1 MRFSVIVPVY
11 NAADFI
17 GSCVMSVMNQTFS
30 DWELIIVDDGST
42 DESGILVDRFAA
54 KDGRI
59 RVFHQENRGQFFARR
74 CGIANSKGDY
84 LVFLDSDDELT
95 HNCLKT
101 INAAACESNA
111 DIILYVGRI
120 VRDDLETD
128 RYIGNV
134 GTEKCRIPID
144 TLKRSLIS
152 SNDLNS
158 LWSKAF
164 RRNLFDGD
172 DTDYSAFRG
181 IRYGEDKVQ
190 IFYPVT
196 NAASIYYIPDYLYK
210 YNYRAES
217 VAHSFDIKSAS
228 ARLENEMFSLMYEYM
243 EKWNM
248 TDCACK
254 RTVAVYYLRTF
265 LSAYYG
271 LRKTMVAHGKLKQ
284 FRAYNWIEYVN
295 KSAFRYCVSRELS
308 IKEKLELLVAVIGF

>member
-17 GSCVMSVMNQTFS
+17 GSCVISVMNQTFG

-54 KDGRI
+54 KDRRI
-59 RVFHQENRGQFFARR
+59 RVFHQENKGQFFARR

-128 RYIGNV
+128 RYIGNI
-134 GTEKCRIPID
+134 GTEKRRIPID

-158 LWSKAF
+158 LCSKAF

-181 IRYGEDKVQ
+181 IQYGEDKVQ
-190 IFYPVT
+190 LFYPVT

-210 YNYRAES
+210 YNFRADS
-217 VAHSFDIKSAS
+217 IVHKFDMNSAS
-228 ARLENEMFSLMYEYM
+228 ARLANEVFSLMYEYM
-243 EKWNM
+243 KKWNM
-248 TDCACK
+248 TDRACE
-254 RTVAVYYLRTF
+254 RAAAVYYLRTF

-271 LRKTMVAHGKLKQ
+271 LRKTMVARGKLKQ
-284 FRAYNWIEYVN
+284 FRKYNWMEHVN
-295 KSAFRYCVSRELS
+295 KSAFRYCMSRELRTT
-308 IKEKLELLVAVIGF
+308 EKLKLLAAVIGL